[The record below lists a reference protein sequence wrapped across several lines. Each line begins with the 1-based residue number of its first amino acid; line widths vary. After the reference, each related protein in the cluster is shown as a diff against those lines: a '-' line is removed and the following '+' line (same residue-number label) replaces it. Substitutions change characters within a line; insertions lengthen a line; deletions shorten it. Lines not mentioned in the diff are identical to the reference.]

1 MTTSDHPS
9 SAGGKQPAIPC
20 TPAGQRLVHVWDA
33 PTRLFHWLMAVLV
46 AAAYLTWKLNW
57 MGWHVLIGETLLAL
71 VLFRLLWG
79 CLGSE
84 TARFRS
90 FMASPATALRHL
102 RHLFRHEA
110 DLQVGHN
117 PAGGWMVLLLLALL
131 LGETLS
137 GLYINND
144 IADQGPFTEWVS
156 APIANAITALHEI
169 LWDALLVA
177 VALHVLVIALYAV
190 AKGHNLLRPM
200 LTGRKLLPARIA
212 APQVAP
218 PVRALL
224 LLAIGAAIAALLANY
239 L

>member
-1 MTTSDHPS
+1 MNTEQ
-9 SAGGKQPAIPC
+9 QPASP
-20 TPAGQRLVHVWDA
+20 TNDNNRPVQVWDL
-33 PTRLFHWLMAVLV
+33 PIRLFHWLTVLLV
-46 AAAYLTWKLNW
+46 AGAYITECFNW
-57 MGWHVLIGETLLAL
+57 IDWHVRIGETLFAL

-79 CLGSE
+79 CFGSE

-90 FMASPATALRHL
+90 FLASPAAAFRHL
-102 RHLFRHEA
+102 RHVFRREA

-144 IADQGPFTEWVS
+144 VADEGPFTDWVPAS
-156 APIANAITALHEI
+156 IANAITALHTI
-169 LWDALLVA
+169 LWDALLAA
-177 VALHVLVIALYAV
+177 VVLHLLAITLYAL

-200 LTGRKLLPARIA
+200 LTGRKPLPARIRAPRLAPA
-212 APQVAP
+212 AL
-218 PVRALL
+218 ALL
-224 LLAIGAAIAALLANY
+224 LLAVAAGAVVVIATY